1 MTKSLSKLNILVMR
15 KFLLAI
21 ILLSFLD
28 LALAKEVSFTQ
39 EDRDRIT
46 RLEVKVEEGFKA
58 VNQRIDD
65 VNKRIDDLKES
76 TQKQID
82 ELRALILW
90 GFGVLFSGMGI
101 LIGLVMWDRR
111 TAISPVVKKTREL
124 EDKSDRV
131 EKVLKELAKEDP
143 KIEQALKRAGL
154 L

>member
-1 MTKSLSKLNILVMR
+1 MR
-15 KFLLAI
+15 KFLLA
-21 ILLSFLD
+21 LLFLSFFN
-28 LALAKEVSFTQ
+28 LALAKEVPFTQ

-76 TQKQID
+76 TQKQSD
-82 ELRALILW
+82 DLRTLILW

>member
-1 MTKSLSKLNILVMR
+1 LTVSLSKLNILVMR

-28 LALAKEVSFTQ
+28 LALAKEVPFTQ
-39 EDRDRIT
+39 EDRDKLRSIEIKVE
-46 RLEVKVEEGFKA
+46 RLEVKVEEG
-58 VNQRIDD
+58 QRS
-65 VNKRIDDLKES
+65 L
-76 TQKQID
+76 QKQID
-82 ELRALILW
+82 DLRTLMLW

-131 EKVLKELAKEDP
+131 GKVLKELAKEDP

>member
-1 MTKSLSKLNILVMR
+1 MTVSLSKLNILVMR

-28 LALAKEVSFTQ
+28 LALAKEVPFTQ
-39 EDRDRIT
+39 EDRDKLRSIEIKVE
-46 RLEVKVEEGFKA
+46 RLEVKVEEG
-58 VNQRIDD
+58 QRS
-65 VNKRIDDLKES
+65 L
-76 TQKQID
+76 QKQID
-82 ELRALILW
+82 DLRTMMLW

>member
-1 MTKSLSKLNILVMR
+1 MTVSLSKLNILVMR
-15 KFLLAI
+15 KFLLA
-21 ILLSFLD
+21 LLFLSFFN
-28 LALAKEVSFTQ
+28 LALAKEVPFTQ

-76 TQKQID
+76 TQKQSD
-82 ELRALILW
+82 DLRTLILW

>member
-1 MTKSLSKLNILVMR
+1 MR

>member
-1 MTKSLSKLNILVMR
+1 MQGQLLFDQEVLPQACPFCLGIQVARWGVSYAINQKLFSLVPERLREGV
-15 KFLLAI
+15 
-21 ILLSFLD
+21 
-28 LALAKEVSFTQ
+28 
-39 EDRDRIT
+39 
-46 RLEVKVEEGFKA
+46 RLEVKVEEG
-58 VNQRIDD
+58 QRS
-65 VNKRIDDLKES
+65 L
-76 TQKQID
+76 QKQIVD
-82 ELRALILW
+82 LRTLMLW

-101 LIGLVMWDRR
+101 LIGLVMWDRL

>member
-1 MTKSLSKLNILVMR
+1 MTVSLSKLNILVMR

>member
-1 MTKSLSKLNILVMR
+1 MTVSLSKLNILVMR

-28 LALAKEVSFTQ
+28 LALAKEVPFTQ
-39 EDRDRIT
+39 EDRDKLRSIEIKVE
-46 RLEVKVEEGFKA
+46 RLEVKVEEG
-58 VNQRIDD
+58 QRS
-65 VNKRIDDLKES
+65 L
-76 TQKQID
+76 QKQID
-82 ELRALILW
+82 DLRTLMLW

-131 EKVLKELAKEDP
+131 GKVLKELAKEDP

>member
-1 MTKSLSKLNILVMR
+1 MR

-82 ELRALILW
+82 DLRTLILW